1 MLTHRLTK
9 GQLARLPDE
18 NIRND
23 SFLQRLFVTWVYAIV
38 PAGRKGLLQA
48 DKLCMPQEQAAEVAS
63 KQFQDAWN
71 AEVES
76 SSSSAAAA
84 ASVDDQ
90 KEQQQKQKQK
100 LPSLLHAL
108 MRTFWVQ
115 FALAGVFKLTWS
127 GCVLLGASY
136 FVNALIEFV
145 QKKDGWDA
153 IPHKGV
159 GWVLASSFFL
169 DSLISGLA
177 LQRMGDMAVRVGI
190 RVRAALITAIY
201 RKTFTLQ
208 ALHGHDGGNVV
219 SLVSTDCIKMYE
231 GVQHFHNVW
240 TAPLEAAAI
249 IGLLL
254 WRTGGVFGLPALGV
268 VMVVLPMQ

>member
-1 MLTHRLTK
+1 MLQRLTK

-23 SFLQRLFVTWVYAIV
+23 TFLQRMFVTWVYAIV
-38 PAGRKGLLQA
+38 AAGRKGLLQA

-63 KQFQDAWN
+63 ESFQEAWG
-71 AEVES
+71 AETS
-76 SSSSAAAA
+76 KSTSSAA
-84 ASVDDQ
+84 
-90 KEQQQKQKQK
+90 EPEQKQQ
-100 LPSLLHAL
+100 PSLLHAL

-115 FALAGVFKLTWS
+115 FALAGVFKLIWS

-153 IPHKGV
+153 IPNKGV
-159 GWVLASSFFL
+159 GWVLACSFFL
-169 DSLISGLA
+169 DSIISGLA

-201 RKTFTLQ
+201 RKTFRLQ
-208 ALHGHDGGNVV
+208 ALHGHDAGNVV

-254 WRTGGVFGLPALGV
+254 WRTGGVYGLPALGV
-268 VMVVLPMQ
+268 VLVVLPMQ

>member
-1 MLTHRLTK
+1 MLPRLNK
-9 GQLARLPDE
+9 GQLARLPEE

-38 PAGRKGLLQA
+38 SAGRRGLLQA
-48 DKLCMPQEQAAEVAS
+48 DKLCMPKEQAAEVSA
-63 KQFQDAWN
+63 QRFQEAWS
-71 AEVES
+71 AELS
-76 SSSSAAAA
+76 RTAPAAAGQQRQH
-84 ASVDDQ
+84 Q
-90 KEQQQKQKQK
+90 K
-100 LPSLLHAL
+100 PSLLHAL
-108 MRTFWVQ
+108 MTTFWVQ
-115 FALAGVFKLTWS
+115 FALAGVFKLIWS

-145 QKKDGWDA
+145 QQKGDWDA
-153 IPHKGV
+153 IPNKGV
-159 GWVLASSFFL
+159 GWVLASCFFL
-169 DSLISGLA
+169 DSLFAGLA

-190 RVRAALITAIY
+190 RVRAALIAAIY
-201 RKTFTLQ
+201 RKTFRLQ
-208 ALHGHDGGNVV
+208 SLHGNDAGNVV

-254 WRTGGVFGLPALGV
+254 WRTGGVYGLPALGV
-268 VMVVLPMQ
+268 VMVVLPLQ

>member
-1 MLTHRLTK
+1 MLHRLTK
-9 GQLARLPDE
+9 GEQARLPQE

-23 SFLQRLFVTWVYAIV
+23 TLLQRLFVTWVYAV
-38 PAGRKGLLQA
+38 VSAGRKGLLQA
-48 DKLCMPQEQAAEVAS
+48 DKLCMPQEQAAEVSAQRFQEAWAVELAHPSAAS
-63 KQFQDAWN
+63 KSGGQ
-71 AEVES
+71 EKS
-76 SSSSAAAA
+76 S
-84 ASVDDQ
+84 
-90 KEQQQKQKQK
+90 
-100 LPSLLHAL
+100 SLLHAL

-115 FALAGVFKLTWS
+115 FALVGVFKLIWS

-136 FVNALIEFV
+136 FVSALIGFV
-145 QKKDGWDA
+145 QQKEGWDA
-153 IPHKGV
+153 IPNKGV
-159 GWVLASSFFL
+159 GWILACAFFV
-169 DSLISGLA
+169 DSLVSGLA

-190 RVRAALITAIY
+190 RVRGALITALY
-201 RKTFTLQ
+201 RKTFRLQ
-208 ALHGHDGGNVV
+208 ALHGNDAGNVV

-254 WRTGGVFGLPALGV
+254 WQTGGVYGLPALGV

>member
-1 MLTHRLTK
+1 MLHRLKK
-9 GQLARLPDE
+9 GEQARLPDE

-38 PAGRKGLLQA
+38 AAGRKGLLQA
-48 DKLCMPQEQAAEVAS
+48 DKLCMPKEQAAEVSA
-63 KQFQDAWN
+63 QFFQDAWN
-71 AEVES
+71 AECTKP
-76 SSSSAAAA
+76 SAAAA
-84 ASVDDQ
+84 TPDGP
-90 KEQQQKQKQK
+90 KQ
-100 LPSLLHAL
+100 PSLVRAL

-115 FALAGVFKLTWS
+115 FALAGVFKLAWS

-153 IPHKGV
+153 IPNKGV
-159 GWVLASSFFL
+159 GWVLACAFFM
-169 DSLISGLA
+169 DSIFAGLA

-190 RVRAALITAIY
+190 RVRGALIAAIY
-201 RKTFTLQ
+201 RKTFRLQ
-208 ALHGHDGGNVV
+208 AVHGNDAGNVV

-254 WRTGGVFGLPALGV
+254 WRTGGVYGLPALGV
-268 VMVVLPMQ
+268 VLVVLPLQ